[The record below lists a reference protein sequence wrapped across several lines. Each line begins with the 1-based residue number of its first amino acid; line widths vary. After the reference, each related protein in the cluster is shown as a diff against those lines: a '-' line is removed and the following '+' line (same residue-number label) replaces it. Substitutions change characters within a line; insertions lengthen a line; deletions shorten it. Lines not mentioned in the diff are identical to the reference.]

1 MSDTLRY
8 CDKVVIVTGGS
19 QGIGKGIVRSFVE
32 NGAKVVFCAIGSDA
46 GRSLEAE
53 LNGQGPGE
61 CLFTACDVTKEEEI
75 QELVSTTVRRFGQ
88 IDCLVNNAG
97 WHPPHKPID
106 DITADDFRYL
116 LNLNLVSYFLAA
128 KYALPH
134 LRRSQGNVINLS
146 SLVGTIGQKDAVSY
160 VATKGA
166 ITAMTK
172 AMAIDE
178 SRYKVRVNCIS
189 PGNVMTP
196 LWGALAA
203 QSGDMATTI
212 KAGENA
218 QVVQIWRLQRFPKAL
233 GSVRFLS
240 SSFKA
245 SDITVERSKT
255 LQPKPDPSTLVFGK
269 QFSDHML
276 TISWSK
282 EDGWAT
288 PQIKPFQNLSLHPA
302 SSALHYSIEL
312 FEGMKAFRGV
322 DGHVRLFRP
331 MLNMERMYR
340 STERCCLPLFD
351 KVQLLECIR
360 KLVELDQEWVPYSTD
375 ASLYIRPTFIGTE
388 PSLGVSRAGHALLY
402 VIVGPVGP
410 YFATGAFNPVSL
422 LADPSYVRAWRG
434 GVGEFKIGGNYGPT
448 IAVQSEAQKQGCQQ
462 VLWLYGDQEEI
473 TEVGTMNLFI
483 YWTTE
488 AGERELLTPPL
499 DGIIL
504 PGVTRQSL
512 LDLARKWNEFRV
524 TERTVTM
531 KELLGA
537 LNSGRVLEVF
547 GSGTACVV
555 CPVGSLL
562 YKGQTYKIPT
572 MSNGPDLA
580 KRFHKELTDIQYGRQ
595 QSDWTTLVA

>member
-1 MSDTLRY
+1 MAALR
-8 CDKVVIVTGGS
+8 T
-19 QGIGKGIVRSFVE
+19 
-32 NGAKVVFCAIGSDA
+32 
-46 GRSLEAE
+46 
-53 LNGQGPGE
+53 
-61 CLFTACDVTKEEEI
+61 
-75 QELVSTTVRRFGQ
+75 
-88 IDCLVNNAG
+88 
-97 WHPPHKPID
+97 
-106 DITADDFRYL
+106 
-116 LNLNLVSYFLAA
+116 
-128 KYALPH
+128 
-134 LRRSQGNVINLS
+134 
-146 SLVGTIGQKDAVSY
+146 
-160 VATKGA
+160 
-166 ITAMTK
+166 
-172 AMAIDE
+172 
-178 SRYKVRVNCIS
+178 
-189 PGNVMTP
+189 
-196 LWGALAA
+196 
-203 QSGDMATTI
+203 
-212 KAGENA
+212 
-218 QVVQIWRLQRFPKAL
+218 VVQRWRLQPFPKAL
-233 GSVRFLS
+233 GSVRVLS

-245 SDITVERSKT
+245 SDIMVERSKT

-276 TISWSK
+276 TISWSQK
-282 EDGWAT
+282 DGWAT

-322 DGHVRLFRP
+322 DGRVRLFRP

-340 STERCCLPLFD
+340 SAERCCLPLFD

-402 VIVGPVGP
+402 IIVGPVGP

-448 IAVQSEAQKQGCQQ
+448 IAVQSEAQKLGCQQ

-512 LDLARKWNEFRV
+512 LDLARKWNEFQV

-562 YKGQTYKIPT
+562 YKGQTYEIPT
-572 MSNGPDLA
+572 MRNGPDLA